1 MNIFDGIENVSYFQR
16 GKNIP
21 EGTHIL
27 IGKKFTTNTSAKNRA
42 VQNFVAEFT
51 VESSNSPE
59 LAPGDTVSVVYAS
72 SNASFLKNVKYLL
85 SNYMFACERAADPN
99 VTLSQIE
106 NKLNSEYIE
115 YIIKDGGTTYAGSRI
130 KSIGRMTTIKTG
142 PNAGSPYIAHEW
154 DQA

>member
-1 MNIFDGIENVSYFQR
+1 MSIFDGIENVSYFQR

-27 IGKKFTTNTSAKNRA
+27 IGKKFITKTSEKNRA
-42 VQNFVAEFT
+42 VQNFIAEFT
-51 VESSNSPE
+51 VESSSNPE

-72 SNASFLKNVKYLL
+72 SNNSFLKSVKYLL
-85 SNYMFACERAADPN
+85 SNYMFACERAADSS
-99 VTLSQIE
+99 VTINQIE
-106 NKLNSEYIE
+106 NRLDKEYIE

>member
-1 MNIFDGIENVSYFQR
+1 MGIFDGIENVSYFQR

-42 VQNFVAEFT
+42 VHNFVAEFT
-51 VESSNSPE
+51 VESSSSPE
-59 LAPGDTVSVVYAS
+59 LVPGDTVSVVYAS
-72 SNASFLKNVKYLL
+72 SHASFFKNVKYLL
-85 SNYMFACERAADPN
+85 SNYMFACERAADPS
-99 VTLSQIE
+99 VTLNQIE
-106 NKLNSEYIE
+106 NKLNNEYIE
-115 YIIKDGGTTYAGSRI
+115 WIIKDGGTTYAGSRI